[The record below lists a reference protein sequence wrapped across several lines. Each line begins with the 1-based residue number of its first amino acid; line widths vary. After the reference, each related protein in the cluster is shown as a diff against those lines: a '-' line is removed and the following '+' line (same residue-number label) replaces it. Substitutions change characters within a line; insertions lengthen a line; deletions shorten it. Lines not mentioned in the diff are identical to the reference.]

1 MTVRVDVA
9 SRPAGEAKEPST
21 LNSAIYTGTVR
32 HTRYEPRR
40 HDFSYRVFMMYLDLA
55 ELDRVFEGRWLWSSR
70 GPAVA
75 WFRRADYLGDASTP
89 LDTAVRDEAER
100 LTGRRPAGPIRVL
113 THLRYFGY
121 VQNPV
126 TFYYCFTPGGERV
139 ETILSEITNTPW
151 GERHTYAVTSPTRDD
166 ALLEASGATDRPHE
180 FAKAFHVSPFMDM
193 NHAYSWRF
201 SEPGTALTVHMTNR
215 LGGTDGL
222 GGTGGAKMFDAS
234 LSLRRRDITGR
245 ALAGVLVAYP
255 LMTARVAAGIYWQA
269 FRLWLKRVPFF
280 VHPAKRSA

>member
-1 MTVRVDVA
+1 VSVRADVS
-9 SRPAGEAKEPST
+9 SRPAREAEEPST

-40 HDFSYRVFMMYLDLA
+40 HDFSYRIFMMYLDLA

-70 GPAVA
+70 GPTVA

-100 LTGRRPAGPIRVL
+100 LTGHRPSGPIRVL

-126 TFYYCFTPGGERV
+126 TFYYCFTPEGDCV

-151 GERHTYAVTSPTRDD
+151 GERHTYAVTSPTGAD
-166 ALLEASGATDRPHE
+166 AAPEASGATDRPHE
-180 FAKAFHVSPFMDM
+180 FGKAFHVSPFMDM
-193 NHAYSWRF
+193 DHAYSWRF

-215 LGGTDGL
+215 PGSAGS
-222 GGTGGAKMFDAS
+222 GAKMFDAS
-234 LSLRRRDITGR
+234 LSLRRREITGR
-245 ALAGVLVAYP
+245 TLAGVLASYP
-255 LMTARVAAGIYWQA
+255 FMTARVAAGIYWQA

-280 VHPAKRSA
+280 DHPAKRSG

>member
-1 MTVRVDVA
+1 MTVRVDVTSPA
-9 SRPAGEAKEPST
+9 AGETAERTVLS
-21 LNSAIYTGTVR
+21 SAIYRGTVR

-55 ELDRVFEGRWLWSSR
+55 ELDRVFERRWFWSTR
-70 GPAVA
+70 GPAIA
-75 WFRRADYLGDASTP
+75 WFRRADYLGDASIP
-89 LDTAVRDEAER
+89 LDAAVRDEAER

-126 TFYYCFTPGGERV
+126 TFYYCFTPDGEHV

-151 GERHTYAVTSPTRDD
+151 GERHIYAVTGRAEDD
-166 ALLEASGATDRPHE
+166 PSIDGAGATGRAHE
-180 FAKAFHVSPFMDM
+180 FGKAFHVSPFMDM
-193 NHAYSWRF
+193 DHAYSWRF
-201 SEPGTALTVHMTNR
+201 SEPGAALTVHMTNQTDGSG
-215 LGGTDGL
+215 GGT
-222 GGTGGAKMFDAS
+222 KMFDAS
-234 LSLRRRDITGR
+234 LSLRRREITGR
-245 ALAGVLVAYP
+245 TLSGVLLSYP
-255 LMTARVAAGIYWQA
+255 LMTARVAVGIYWQA